1 MSDNSRVPNLQ
12 VTAVLNQ
19 RLTRLECGLPQTWR
33 TRYQMI
39 RLTLVILCSRFEAFL
54 HNHFWYQL
62 VLRRTNIP
70 PSLLFLV
77 VLGCSIALT
86 RRLYLYTANTL
97 FHLVGVVYPVLQTVQ
112 ILLSLDGTAV
122 TLPDMHEE
130 SRHSLSLS
138 TGTNSI
144 SAMAHSDTITSPRSS
159 GYGHAW
165 GLSTPVSGQSM
176 SLGPETA
183 SHSNSASPMDRS
195 FSFSSGGSN
204 LVTHST
210 TSGALGRR
218 SEWEDYAG
226 SGPSLSR
233 SLTDWSKT
241 SKEAHRW
248 LRYWV
253 LYSSMQLADHLCG
266 WFLRC
271 IPYYSLGRI
280 VILAWAQ
287 HPWSHTSGGFYRKWA
302 IPAYRS
308 WLTYRL
314 RKLSNGTPPAGP
326 MVTEVTT
333 KEVAR
338 GIPTPSLTP
347 TDSDQSREANY
358 GVSEPMSR
366 VLPLSH
372 ASAPT
377 SLSQDPDV
385 PSHSGLSTDYYDT
398 PTVFPQLEQDIT
410 SAHTLHPT
418 LDPLTQPFYGMDSMF
433 SPSLSATKSAR
444 SPLVSPRGTI
454 SSGSLSRNDSLAS
467 GFRRRSWFPMVPRNS
482 TPTGASNS
490 TTQYH
495 SSKSPHASAD
505 ATRTRSLSVTSNTS
519 SGHGSTSYIRLSG
532 RPALPP
538 EFLSDGTTSDVSEDL
553 LCLQSRMSLDCRD
566 LHSDPAFQPF
576 HDVPP
581 QRS

>member
-1 MSDNSRVPNLQ
+1 MSDYSRAPNLQ

-33 TRYQMI
+33 TRYQKV

-54 HNHFWYQL
+54 HSHFWYQL
-62 VLRRTNIP
+62 VLRRTNVP

-97 FHLVGVVYPVLQTVQ
+97 FHLVGVAYPVLQTVQ
-112 ILLSLDGTAV
+112 TLLSLDGITV
-122 TLPDMHEE
+122 TLPDIHDEGRP
-130 SRHSLSLS
+130 SGSS
-138 TGTNSI
+138 T
-144 SAMAHSDTITSPRSS
+144 AQVDTVTSPRTS
-159 GYGHAW
+159 GYGH
-165 GLSTPVSGQSM
+165 GLSTPVTGKSM
-176 SLGPETA
+176 SFGPEIS
-183 SHSNSASPMDRS
+183 SHSNLVSPMDRS
-195 FSFSSGGSN
+195 FSFSNGGSN
-204 LVTHST
+204 SATRPT
-210 TSGALGRR
+210 TTGTPGRR
-218 SEWEDYAG
+218 SEWEDYTG

-233 SLTDWSKT
+233 SLTDWSEN

-266 WFLRC
+266 WFLRY

-280 VILAWAQ
+280 VVLAWAQ
-287 HPWSHTSGGFYRKWA
+287 HPWSHTSGGFYRKWV
-302 IPAYRS
+302 IPAYRG

-314 RKLSNGTPPAGP
+314 RKFSSGTSPTGP
-326 MVTEVTT
+326 MITEVTT

-338 GIPTPSLTP
+338 GIPTPTLTP
-347 TDSDQSREANY
+347 TDSGRAQELNY
-358 GVSEPMSR
+358 SDSELMST

-372 ASAPT
+372 SSTRT
-377 SLSQDPDV
+377 SLSQDSDV
-385 PSHSGLSTDYYDT
+385 SSHFGLSTLHYDT
-398 PTVFPQLEQDIT
+398 PAAFPQLDQDIN
-410 SAHTLHPT
+410 SAHNHHPT

-433 SPSLSATKSAR
+433 SPSLSATKSGR

-454 SSGSLSRNDSLAS
+454 SSGSLSRNDSLTS
-467 GFRRRSWFPMVPRNS
+467 GFRRRSWFPMAARNS
-482 TPTGASNS
+482 TPASASNS
-490 TTQYH
+490 TTQHYP
-495 SSKSPHASAD
+495 SKNPHTSAD
-505 ATRTRSLSVTSNTS
+505 VTRTRSLSVTSNIS
-519 SGHGSTSYIRLSG
+519 SGQDSTSYIRLSG

-538 EFLSDGTTSDVSEDL
+538 EFLCDSATSDLSDDL

-576 HDVPP
+576 HEAPP